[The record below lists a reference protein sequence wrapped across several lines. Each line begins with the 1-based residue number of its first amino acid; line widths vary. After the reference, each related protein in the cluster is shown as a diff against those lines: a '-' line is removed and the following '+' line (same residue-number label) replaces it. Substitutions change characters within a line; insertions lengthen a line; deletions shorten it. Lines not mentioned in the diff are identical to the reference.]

1 MGGWLMERLFTKP
14 RVAAISACVSKNRL
28 ELSTLA
34 DLYGESTVTT
44 IMKVTGIRR
53 VSIAPQGTTTADYCA
68 AAAVKL
74 MREQNVNPQTVDGL
88 VVVTETPYYIIP
100 HASAILQERLHLP
113 HHALAFDINY
123 GCAGYVYGLFQASL
137 LVESG
142 YCKRVLVC
150 AGDTLS
156 RYVNPADKAAR
167 MVLGDG
173 GSATLV
179 EADENGRHSAFSFY
193 TDGSRAEN
201 LMIPAGASR
210 MPREPGVTDVLH
222 TDADGNA
229 RTDEDFYMNGLEV
242 MGFALNETLSSI
254 RETAER
260 MNWELSEVDLFAL
273 HQANTLIVQYITKQ
287 LKLPKDRVPVA
298 VGETGNASSASIP
311 IMLTSTFGGKTLDF
325 PKVLACGFGTGLAC
339 AGAALDLS
347 GTQVFELMEV

>member
-34 DLYGESTVTT
+34 ELYGESTVTK

-74 MREQNVNPQTVDGL
+74 MREQDVDPQTVDGL
-88 VVVTETPYYIIP
+88 VFVTETPDYIIP
-100 HASAILQERLHLP
+100 H
-113 HHALAFDINY
+113 
-123 GCAGYVYGLFQASL
+123 
-137 LVESG
+137 
-142 YCKRVLVC
+142 
-150 AGDTLS
+150 T
-156 RYVNPADKAAR
+156 
-167 MVLGDG
+167 
-173 GSATLV
+173 
-179 EADENGRHSAFSFY
+179 FY
-193 TDGSRAEN
+193 TDGSRAEH
-201 LMIPAGASR
+201 LMIPAGANRVPHTS
-210 MPREPGVTDVLH
+210 GVTDILH

-273 HQANTLIVQYITKQ
+273 HQANALIVQYITKQ
-287 LKLPKDRVPVA
+287 LKLPKARVPIA

-325 PKVLACGFGTGLAC
+325 AKVLVCGFGTGLAC

-347 GTQVFELMEV
+347 GTQVFELMEA

>member
-1 MGGWLMERLFTKP
+1 MGGWLMDKIFTKP
-14 RVAAISACVSKNRL
+14 RVVAISACVSKNRL
-28 ELSTLA
+28 ELSDLA
-34 DLYGESTVTT
+34 DLYGEETVAK

-53 VSIAPQGTTTADYCA
+53 VSVAPKGTTTADYCTA
-68 AAAVKL
+68 AAKYL
-74 MREQNVNPQTVDGL
+74 MQEQNIDPQTIDGL
-88 VVVTETPYYIIP
+88 VFVTETPDYIIP
-100 HASAILQERLHLP
+100 HTSAILQERLGLP
-113 HHALAFDINY
+113 NRALAFDINY
-123 GCAGYVYGLFQASL
+123 GCAGYVYGIFQASL
-137 LVESG
+137 LIESG
-142 YCKRVLVC
+142 YCRRVLLC

-156 RYVNPADKAAR
+156 HYVNPADKAVR

-179 EADENGRHSAFSFY
+179 EADENGRNSAFSFY

-242 MGFALNETLSSI
+242 MGFALNETLASI

-260 MNWELSEVDLFAL
+260 MKWELSEVELLAL
-273 HQANTLIVQYITKQ
+273 HQANALIVQYITKQ
-287 LKLPKDRVPVA
+287 LKLLKERAPIA
-298 VGETGNASSASIP
+298 VGDTGNASSASIP

-325 PKVLACGFGTGLAC
+325 TKVLACGFGTGLSC
-339 AGAALDLS
+339 AGGALDLS
-347 GTQVFELMEV
+347 GTQVFGLMEE

>member
-1 MGGWLMERLFTKP
+1 MGGWLMDKIFTKP
-14 RVAAISACVSKNRL
+14 RVAAISACVSKNRM
-28 ELSTLA
+28 ELADLA
-34 DLYGESTVTT
+34 DLYGEATVAK
-44 IMKVTGIRR
+44 IMKVTGIER

-74 MREQNVNPQTVDGL
+74 MQEQNIDPKTIDGL
-88 VVVTETPYYIIP
+88 VFVTETPDYIIP
-100 HASAILQERLHLP
+100 HTSAILQDRLGLP
-113 HHALAFDINY
+113 NHTLAFDINY
-123 GCAGYVYGLFQASL
+123 GCAGYVYGIFQASL

-179 EADENGRHSAFSFY
+179 EADEKARRSVFSFY
-193 TDGSRAEN
+193 TDGSRAEH
-201 LMIPAGASR
+201 LMIPAGANR
-210 MPREPGVTDVLH
+210 VPHTPGMTDVLH

-229 RTDEDFYMNGLEV
+229 RTDENFYMNGLEV

-254 RETAER
+254 RETAEH

-273 HQANTLIVQYITKQ
+273 HQANALIVQYITKQ
-287 LKLPKDRVPVA
+287 LKLPKDRVPIA

-325 PKVLACGFGTGLAC
+325 AKVLACGFGTGLAC

-347 GTQVFELMEV
+347 GTQVFELMEE

>member
-1 MGGWLMERLFTKP
+1 MDKIFTKP
-14 RVAAISACVSKNRL
+14 RVAAISACVSKNRM
-28 ELSTLA
+28 ELADLA
-34 DLYGESTVTT
+34 DLYGEATVAK
-44 IMKVTGIRR
+44 IMKVTGIER

-74 MREQNVNPQTVDGL
+74 MQEQNIDPKTIDGL
-88 VVVTETPYYIIP
+88 VFVTETPDYIIP
-100 HASAILQERLHLP
+100 HTSAILQDRLGLP
-113 HHALAFDINY
+113 NHTLAFDINY
-123 GCAGYVYGLFQASL
+123 GCAGYVYGIFQASL

-179 EADENGRHSAFSFY
+179 EADEKARRSVFSFY
-193 TDGSRAEN
+193 TDGSRAEH
-201 LMIPAGASR
+201 LMIPAGANR
-210 MPREPGVTDVLH
+210 VPHTPGMTDVLH

-229 RTDEDFYMNGLEV
+229 RTDENFYMNGLEV

-254 RETAER
+254 RETAEH

-273 HQANTLIVQYITKQ
+273 HQANALIVQYITKQ
-287 LKLPKDRVPVA
+287 LKLPKDRVPIA

-325 PKVLACGFGTGLAC
+325 AKVLACGFGTGLAC

-347 GTQVFELMEV
+347 GTQVFELMEE